1 VITWSNRDKD
11 IVHALLDNCHLL
23 FFVAM
28 YVMDNLLKVLLD
40 KFSEDKEAY
49 SHLDPEQ
56 LDGKGDCLFHLV
68 AKMKYSSHVL
78 KVT

>member
-1 VITWSNRDKD
+1 
-11 IVHALLDNCHLL
+11 
-23 FFVAM
+23 M
-28 YVMDNLLKVLLD
+28 YVIDNLLKVLLD
-40 KFSEDKEAY
+40 KFSEDKEAN